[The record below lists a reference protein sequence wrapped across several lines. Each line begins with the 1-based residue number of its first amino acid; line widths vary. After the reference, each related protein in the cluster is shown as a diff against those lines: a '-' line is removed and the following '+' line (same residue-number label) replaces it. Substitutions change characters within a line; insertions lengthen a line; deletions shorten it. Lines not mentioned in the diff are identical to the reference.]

1 MFGGGVS
8 DTQLAWLDT
17 QLAEAQAAQQAVVVV
32 THVPLHP
39 DTAPTPCVLWNYQ
52 EVRAGWLEGRRG
64 GGLRRR
70 R

>member
-17 QLAEAQAAQQAVVVV
+17 QLAEAAAAQQAVVVV

-52 EVRAGWLEGRRG
+52 EVRVAWREGRGVRVQ
-64 GGLRRR
+64 RRR
-70 R
+70 